1 MRTNTIDTQHFLR
14 AALVTAL
21 VATTVA
27 SQAASPSS
35 TGTGKR
41 PNIVIILGDDL
52 GFSDMGCFD
61 AGLTALEAAKRIEF
75 GPYGEWRAPA
85 RLYMN
90 VERAYRE
97 VRSQPADAPWDTAA
111 TFDAIYQVAKAK
123 GIAVEF

>member
-1 MRTNTIDTQHFLR
+1 MKIRIRDRQHLIR
-14 AALVTAL
+14 AALVGAL
-21 VATTVA
+21 VATTAA
-27 SQAASPSS
+27 SPAASPS
-35 TGTGKR
+35 TAGPGKR
-41 PNIVIILGDDL
+41 PNIIIILGDDL
-52 GFSDMGCFD
+52 GYSDMGCFD

-97 VRSQPADAPWDTAA
+97 FRSQPADAPWDTAA

-123 GIAVEF
+123 GIAVEL